1 MAHLIE
7 TYADFRRGDFLVN
20 HWLRSLK
27 ENVDLR
33 DVDILVH
40 DYGLTDAQV
49 KQLRELGARVERGVR
64 DGRMSNIHYRD
75 LADFLRKYEYDQVL
89 YSDGGDIIFQSDIR
103 PLFEN
108 HKDSYRGVCEDVF
121 TLPMHQWTLGVG
133 DIKGD
138 SYPTIK
144 RLLYKKPMING
155 GFVLGPAR
163 KMVHCWDEYL
173 SLCRDHRRHGTDQI
187 IMSYLMY
194 RDGFVRLP
202 EKYNFV
208 LITTKSRFSITRG
221 RFYDSAGE
229 LIPVVHNAGR
239 YDWARSVSRF
249 GYGEDRNKLMSATHY
264 SMSAFYSALNWL
276 TRRIRD

>member
-1 MAHLIE
+1 
-7 TYADFRRGDFLVN
+7 
-20 HWLRSLK
+20 
-27 ENVDLR
+27 
-33 DVDILVH
+33 
-40 DYGLTDAQV
+40 
-49 KQLRELGARVERGVR
+49 
-64 DGRMSNIHYRD
+64 
-75 LADFLRKYEYDQVL
+75 
-89 YSDGGDIIFQSDIR
+89 
-103 PLFEN
+103 
-108 HKDSYRGVCEDVF
+108 
-121 TLPMHQWTLGVG
+121 
-133 DIKGD
+133 
-138 SYPTIK
+138 
-144 RLLYKKPMING
+144 
-155 GFVLGPAR
+155 
-163 KMVHCWDEYL
+163 
-173 SLCRDHRRHGTDQI
+173 
-187 IMSYLMY
+187 MY